1 VDLLTCAE
9 VDAVKSDE
17 VRAGEEGTGLD
28 VSEGAAPHP
37 TGGGDTPAVAGEG
50 VVDALVL
57 T

>member
-28 VSEGAAPHP
+28 VSEGAASHP